1 MASRR
6 EYEMLFG
13 LNARLNGGFQGTF
26 SKAQA
31 QFTRLGNEIRKLSR
45 VQSDISAYQKQQRA
59 IEATTR
65 KLESLKRQ
73 QALVRQE
80 ISQAKAAGQSTAALE
95 REELKLGQRINDTS
109 AALNQQNEK
118 LTTTGNRLREAGVN
132 TNNLAG
138 ESARL
143 TTRLGELR
151 PRGYTIQCK

>member
-13 LNARLNGGFQGTF
+13 LNARLNGGFQGAF

-65 KLESLKRQ
+65 KLENLKRQ
-73 QALVRQE
+73 QALVRPKPPG
-80 ISQAKAAGQSTAALE
+80 S
-95 REELKLGQRINDTS
+95 
-109 AALNQQNEK
+109 
-118 LTTTGNRLREAGVN
+118 
-132 TNNLAG
+132 
-138 ESARL
+138 
-143 TTRLGELR
+143 
-151 PRGYTIQCK
+151 PRQLWSGRS